1 MNWRVVLGGLG
12 ILIALK
18 AEGWRLRAERRVQN
32 ALTYAED
39 IIATVQH
46 PLIVLDAEL
55 RVQRANRS
63 FYESFGV
70 SEAETVN
77 RFVYELGSGQ
87 WNIPRLRELLEDVLL
102 QNHTFNNFEID
113 RDFPVIGPRSMLLN
127 ARRVRKSHTLTKA

>member
-1 MNWRVVLGGLG
+1 
-12 ILIALK
+12 
-18 AEGWRLRAERRVQN
+18 VQ
-32 ALTYAED
+32 
-39 IIATVQH
+39 Q